1 MNIFKS
7 LRRFSVPVLLGVFV
21 APVQADSAPEA
32 AQKVQGKV
40 SGYAT
45 LERDG
50 WADVSVVMP
59 TLTEEQILSFD
70 FTSVFS
76 PNENMKAGPIETEV
90 PGNLHVPEQK
100 ERYGIIPVTLRKDT
114 FTLLMEPGTPKE
126 LFVMS
131 MRGPFSELADKARKK
146 APTPEILKL
155 IKFGQLGYHGARD
168 WTRERTIDLGLNRDR
183 PRSSNVSWS
192 RGAPAAKEMDLAVNL
207 EETPTGNWLVSD
219 LDTLPAASFAMKS
232 TSFTGLS
239 KIMLARALFK
249 DNNEDLKSVRAWF
262 PTYNRGSR
270 VSASGVPALIT
281 GLKWESGN
289 VITWNPSEKSG
300 WVTVFRED
308 LVAPSNEPELDP
320 SLIFFPNLSHLI
332 DFARPRVSA
341 KWVRVED
348 GRLEVDASMF
358 VKSQLIFVFLGGD
371 DLADGPALAGA
382 NELQVQ
388 DVTP

>member
-7 LRRFSVPVLLGVFV
+7 LRRFSVPVLLGLIV
-21 APVQADSAPEA
+21 APVQSESAPEA

-70 FTSVFS
+70 FTSLFS

-100 ERYGIIPVTLRKDT
+100 ERYGIIPVTLRKDS
-114 FTLLMEPGTPKE
+114 FTLLMEPGEPKE
-126 LFVMS
+126 LFVLS
-131 MRGPFSELADKARKK
+131 MRGPFSDLADKARKK

-192 RGAPAAKEMDLAVNL
+192 RAAPAAKEMDLAVNL
-207 EETPTGNWLVSD
+207 EETPTGRWLVSD
-219 LDTLPAASFAMKS
+219 LDTLPEASFVMKS

-239 KIMLARALFK
+239 KLMLARALFQ
-249 DNNEDLKSVRAWF
+249 DNNKDIKSVRAWF
-262 PTYNRGSR
+262 PSYTRASR
-270 VSASGVPALIT
+270 ISASGVPALIS
-281 GLKWESGN
+281 GLKWESRH
-289 VITWNPSEKSG
+289 VITWNPAAKSG
-300 WVTVFRED
+300 WVTVFRQD
-308 LVAPSNEPELDP
+308 LVSSANEPELNP
-320 SLIFFPNLSHLI
+320 SLVFFPNLSHLI
-332 DFARPRVSA
+332 DFARPRVSSN
-341 KWVRVED
+341 WVRVED
-348 GRLEVDASMF
+348 GRLEVDASML
-358 VKSQLIFVFLGGD
+358 VKSELIFVFLGGD
-371 DLADGPALAGA
+371 DLESGPSLAGA
-382 NELQVQ
+382 TELQVQ
-388 DVTP
+388 DITP

>member
-1 MNIFKS
+1 
-7 LRRFSVPVLLGVFV
+7 
-21 APVQADSAPEA
+21 
-32 AQKVQGKV
+32 
-40 SGYAT
+40 
-45 LERDG
+45 
-50 WADVSVVMP
+50 
-59 TLTEEQILSFD
+59 
-70 FTSVFS
+70 
-76 PNENMKAGPIETEV
+76 MKAGPIETEV

-114 FTLLMEPGTPKE
+114 FTLLMEPGERAE

-131 MRGPFSELADKARKK
+131 MRGPFSDLADKARKK

-183 PRSSNVSWS
+183 PRSSAVSWS
-192 RGAPAAKEMDLAVNL
+192 RSAAASKEMDLAVNL
-207 EETPTGNWLVSD
+207 EETPTGRWLVSD

-239 KIMLARALFK
+239 KMMLARALFK
-249 DNNEDLKSVRAWF
+249 DNNEDIKSVRAWF

-270 VSASGVPALIT
+270 VTASGVPALIT

-289 VITWNPSEKSG
+289 VLAWNPAEKSG
-300 WVTVFRED
+300 WVTVVRED
-308 LVAPSNEPELDP
+308 LVAPSKEPELDP
-320 SLIFFPNLSHLI
+320 SLVFFPNLSHLI
-332 DFARPRVSA
+332 DFARPRLSS
-341 KWVRVED
+341 KWVRVEE
-348 GRLEVDASMF
+348 GRLEVDASLLAQG
-358 VKSQLIFVFLGGD
+358 QLVFVFLGGS
-371 DLADGPALAGA
+371 DLAEGPALAGA

>member
-1 MNIFKS
+1 MNIFNS
-7 LRRFSVPVLLGVFV
+7 LRRFSLPVLIGLTAGG
-21 APVQADSAPEA
+21 AQAEFATEA
-32 AQKVQGKV
+32 TQKVQGKV

-59 TLTEEQILSFD
+59 ALTEEQILSFD

-114 FTLLMEPGTPKE
+114 FTLLMEPGTAKE

-131 MRGPFSELADKARKK
+131 MRGPFSDLADKARKK

-192 RGAPAAKEMDLAVNL
+192 RAAPAAKEMDLAVNL
-207 EETPTGNWLVSD
+207 EETPTGHWLVSD

-232 TSFTGLS
+232 TSFSGLS
-239 KIMLARALFK
+239 KLMLARALFQ
-249 DNNEDLKSVRAWF
+249 DNNEDIKSVRAWF

-270 VSASGVPALIT
+270 ISASGVPSLIS
-281 GLKWESGN
+281 GLKWEAGN
-289 VITWNPSEKSG
+289 VITWNPSTKSG
-300 WVTVFRED
+300 WVTVFRQD
-308 LVAPSNEPELDP
+308 LLSRATEPELDP

-332 DFARPRVSA
+332 DLARPRVTS

-348 GRLEVDASMF
+348 GRLEVDASML
-358 VKSQLIFVFLGGD
+358 VKSQLIFVFMGGD
-371 DLADGPALAGA
+371 ELAEGPALAGA
-382 NELQVQ
+382 TELQVQ